1 MTDLSP
7 SSVKSKVHALV
18 LAGGRGSRLHG
29 LTDRRAKP
37 AVPFGGKYR
46 LIDFALSNCLN
57 SGIDRVG
64 VLTQYM
70 SHSLNQHVTQGWNLT
85 ASNGAPLI
93 ELLPAQQRTSELAWY
108 NGTAD
113 AIYQNMDIVRDHNPD
128 YVLVL
133 AGDHV
138 YHMDYRDMISHHCQT
153 GADMTMG
160 TIEYQRDQASA
171 FGVLTTDESHR
182 VTAFTE
188 KPDHPT
194 PLADD
199 PEKSLVS
206 MGIYVFNAQFLYEQ
220 LTLDNERQ
228 DTQNDFGKNVIPAII
243 RSHHVSAFR
252 FRNDVGLPGYWR
264 DVGTL
269 DSYWQTTLELIG
281 VVPEL
286 NLYNKHWPTRTMA
299 SQSPPAKF
307 LFDSHDRCGAAVN
320 SMICDGCIVSGALIS
335 DSLISTNVV
344 MNEHTEIRESVIL
357 PDATIGERCRIRRAV
372 IDKRCNIP
380 ADTLI
385 GYDAA
390 HDRERFHV
398 SENGIVLVT
407 PAMLAGRSKPVPDSL
422 QSAA

>member
-7 SSVKSKVHALV
+7 SFLKNKVHAVV

-64 VLTQYM
+64 VVTQYM

-85 ASNGAPLI
+85 ASNGGPLI

-138 YHMDYRDMISHHCQT
+138 YHMDYREMITHHCRS

-160 TIEYQRDQASA
+160 TIEYDRSRASD
-171 FGVLTTDESHR
+171 FGVLTTDDAHR
-182 VTAFTE
+182 VTQFNE
-188 KPDHPT
+188 KPAEPT
-194 PLADD
+194 PLADN
-199 PEKSLVS
+199 PAMSLVS
-206 MGIYVFNAQFLYEQ
+206 MGIYVFNAQFLYDQ
-220 LTLDNERQ
+220 LILDHQRR
-228 DTQNDFGKNVIPAII
+228 DTQNDFGKNVIPSLIA
-243 RSHHVSAFR
+243 SHHVSAFR
-252 FRNDVGLPGYWR
+252 FRNEAGHPAYWR

-269 DSYWQTTLELIG
+269 DSYWQTSLELIG
-281 VVPEL
+281 VIPEL

-357 PDATIGERCRIRRAV
+357 PETVIGERCRIRRAV
-372 IDKRCNIP
+372 IDKRCQIP
-380 ADTLI
+380 ADTVI
-385 GYDAA
+385 GFNPDE
-390 HDRERFHV
+390 DRERFHV
-398 SENGIVLVT
+398 SDNGIVLVT
-407 PAMLAGRSKPVPDSL
+407 PAMLEHNAQHPPQAFR
-422 QSAA
+422 SAA